1 MEIHITDDFDLD
13 RIADSGQCF
22 RWKKDD
28 SDDSGAYRIIHK
40 GHCLKIRPLGNAMF
54 RLSCSED
61 EYREIW
67 HDYFDFGE
75 NYRSVRERVSREED
89 PFLADACEYGKGIRI
104 LRQDPWEMLVSFI
117 ISQNKNIPAI
127 KKSIEL
133 LCETAGKRCENT
145 GQEREDDGQDRKAL
159 GQEQEAEGQEEETVG
174 DSYYQFPS
182 PKQILSLSDEALAA
196 CRLGYRCRYVKAAAS
211 DVAEGKLDLDS
222 LRDAPEE
229 ETIKGLMSVC
239 GVGVKVANCISLFGL
254 HHIDAFPIDVWI
266 RRILDN
272 EYPSGYPKE
281 RYSPYNGIY
290 QQYMF
295 YYYRNLMTG
304 ISARPERENVCEQE
318 RCKAAVS
325 GKDVKRF

>member
-22 RWKKDD
+22 RWRK
-28 SDDSGAYRIIHK
+28 DDSGAYRIIHK
-40 GHCLKIRPLGNAMF
+40 GHCLKIRSLGNAMF

-133 LCETAGKRCENT
+133 LCETAGTRCESRE
-145 GQEREDDGQDRKAL
+145 QEREDDG
-159 GQEQEAEGQEEETVG
+159 
-174 DSYYQFPS
+174 SYYQFPT
-182 PKQILSLSDEALAA
+182 PEEILALSDEALAA
-196 CRLGYRCRYVKAAAS
+196 CRLGYRCRYVKAAAA

-222 LRDAPEE
+222 LFGAREE

-295 YYYRNLMTG
+295 YYYRNLITG
-304 ISARPERENVCEQE
+304 ISARSEREYVCEQE

>member
-22 RWKKDD
+22 RWRK
-28 SDDSGAYRIIHK
+28 DDSGAYRIIHK

-145 GQEREDDGQDRKAL
+145 EQEREDDGQL
-159 GQEQEAEGQEEETVG
+159 V
-174 DSYYQFPS
+174 FPS
-182 PKQILSLSDEALAA
+182 PEQILSLSDEALAA

-304 ISARPERENVCEQE
+304 ISARPERKNVCEQE

-325 GKDVKRF
+325 RKDVKRF

>member
-1 MEIHITDDFDLD
+1 MEIHITDDFNLD

-22 RWKKDD
+22 RWRK
-28 SDDSGAYRIIHK
+28 DDSGAYRIIHK
-40 GHCLKIRPLGNAMF
+40 GHCLKIRSLGKAMF

-145 GQEREDDGQDRKAL
+145 EQEREDDGQL
-159 GQEQEAEGQEEETVG
+159 V
-174 DSYYQFPS
+174 FPS
-182 PKQILSLSDEALAA
+182 PEQILSLSDEALAA

-295 YYYRNLMTG
+295 YYYRNFITG
-304 ISARPERENVCEQE
+304 ISARPERKNVCEQE

>member
-1 MEIHITDDFDLD
+1 MEIHITDDFNLD

-22 RWKKDD
+22 RWRK
-28 SDDSGAYRIIHK
+28 DDSGAYRIIHK
-40 GHCLKIRPLGNAMF
+40 GHCLKIRSLGNAMF

-145 GQEREDDGQDRKAL
+145 EQEREDDGQL
-159 GQEQEAEGQEEETVG
+159 V
-174 DSYYQFPS
+174 FPS
-182 PKQILSLSDEALAA
+182 PEQILSLSDEALAA

-318 RCKAAVS
+318 RYKAAVS

>member
-1 MEIHITDDFDLD
+1 MILIVYQDTADIHTNLGIIRTDMEIHITDDFNLD

-22 RWKKDD
+22 RWRK
-28 SDDSGAYRIIHK
+28 DDSGAYRIIHK
-40 GHCLKIRPLGNAMF
+40 GHCLKIRSLGNAMF

-145 GQEREDDGQDRKAL
+145 EQEREDDGQL
-159 GQEQEAEGQEEETVG
+159 V
-174 DSYYQFPS
+174 FPS
-182 PKQILSLSDEALAA
+182 PEQILSLSDEALAA

-266 RRILDN
+266 RRILQN
-272 EYPSGYPKE
+272 EYPAGYPKE
-281 RYSPYNGIY
+281 KYSPYNSIY

-295 YYYRNLMTG
+295 YYYR
-304 ISARPERENVCEQE
+304 A
-318 RCKAAVS
+318 KH
-325 GKDVKRF
+325 GKK

>member
-1 MEIHITDDFDLD
+1 MEIHITDDFNLD

-22 RWKKDD
+22 RWRK
-28 SDDSGAYRIIHK
+28 DDSGAYRIIHK

-145 GQEREDDGQDRKAL
+145 EQEREDDGQL
-159 GQEQEAEGQEEETVG
+159 V
-174 DSYYQFPS
+174 FPS
-182 PKQILSLSDEALAA
+182 PEQILSLSDEALAA

-222 LRDAPEE
+222 LRDASEE

-295 YYYRNLMTG
+295 YYYRNFITG
-304 ISARPERENVCEQE
+304 ISARPERKNVCEQE

>member
-40 GHCLKIRPLGNAMF
+40 GHCLKIRSLGNAMF

-145 GQEREDDGQDRKAL
+145 EQEREDDGQL
-159 GQEQEAEGQEEETVG
+159 V
-174 DSYYQFPS
+174 FPS
-182 PKQILSLSDEALAA
+182 PEQILSLSDEALAA

-295 YYYRNLMTG
+295 YYYRNLITG

>member
-1 MEIHITDDFDLD
+1 M
-13 RIADSGQCF
+13 
-22 RWKKDD
+22 
-28 SDDSGAYRIIHK
+28 
-40 GHCLKIRPLGNAMF
+40 
-54 RLSCSED
+54 
-61 EYREIW
+61 
-67 HDYFDFGE
+67 
-75 NYRSVRERVSREED
+75 
-89 PFLADACEYGKGIRI
+89 
-104 LRQDPWEMLVSFI
+104 
-117 ISQNKNIPAI
+117 
-127 KKSIEL
+127 
-133 LCETAGKRCENT
+133 
-145 GQEREDDGQDRKAL
+145 
-159 GQEQEAEGQEEETVG
+159 
-174 DSYYQFPS
+174 
-182 PKQILSLSDEALAA
+182 SDEALAA
-196 CRLGYRCRYVKAAAS
+196 CRLGYRCRYVKAAAA

-295 YYYRNLMTG
+295 YYYRNFITG
-304 ISARPERENVCEQE
+304 ISARPERKNVCEQE

>member
-22 RWKKDD
+22 RWRK
-28 SDDSGAYRIIHK
+28 DDSGAYRIIHK
-40 GHCLKIRPLGNAMF
+40 GHCLKIRSLGNAMF

-61 EYREIW
+61 EYRRVW

-133 LCETAGKRCENT
+133 LCETAGKRCEST
-145 GQEREDDGQDRKAL
+145 GQEREDDGQL
-159 GQEQEAEGQEEETVG
+159 V
-174 DSYYQFPS
+174 FPS
-182 PKQILSLSDEALAA
+182 PEQILSLSDEALAA
-196 CRLGYRCRYVKAAAS
+196 CRLGYRCRYVKAAAA

-295 YYYRNLMTG
+295 YYYRNLITG
-304 ISARPERENVCEQE
+304 ISARPERENS
-318 RCKAAVS
+318 RK
-325 GKDVKRF
+325 